1 MAGFI
6 CTGQWCPN
14 DPIEIKKTENKNLT
28 LEKKKRQKKRRL
40 KEGDHLSF

>member
-28 LEKKKRQKKRRL
+28 LEKKKKGKK
-40 KEGDHLSF
+40 KDV